1 MINVRSKVR
10 FELGSKTLPV
20 CKSVGSN
27 ALVYDFIFWIQVR
40 SKRSHKSFNNEKP
53 SFIKLIADFQGSDEG
68 AILKVRST
76 KVRKFIY

>member
-27 ALVYDFIFWIQVR
+27 ALVYDFIFWIVR
-40 SKRSHKSFNNEKP
+40 RAKCRQEPLNNGKP
-53 SFIKLIADFQGSDEG
+53 GFIKLIADFQGGDEG
-68 AILKVRST
+68 AILRAGSIWV
-76 KVRKFIY
+76 